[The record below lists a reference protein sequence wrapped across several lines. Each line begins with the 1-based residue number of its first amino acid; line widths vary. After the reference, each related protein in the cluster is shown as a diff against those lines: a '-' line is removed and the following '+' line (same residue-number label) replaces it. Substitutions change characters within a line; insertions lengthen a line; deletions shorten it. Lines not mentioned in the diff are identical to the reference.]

1 MCCVVHTDTPQIVGT
16 TVFRSEDAPGYV
28 PGVSVAIG
36 AQILILVLV
45 GALTLDF
52 RRQNAKADRGEA
64 VLEEGDKNFRYTY

>member
-1 MCCVVHTDTPQIVGT
+1 M
-16 TVFRSEDAPGYV
+16 